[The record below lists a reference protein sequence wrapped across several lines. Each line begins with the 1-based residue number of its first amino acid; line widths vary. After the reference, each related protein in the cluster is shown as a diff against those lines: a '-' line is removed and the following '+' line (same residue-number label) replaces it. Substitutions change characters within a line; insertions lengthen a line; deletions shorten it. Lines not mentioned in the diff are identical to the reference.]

1 MFLGNNVLINIYKV
15 RAILGDELLNEVSL
29 KKDNLQVVN
38 KYKKNLL

>member
-15 RAILGDELLNEVSL
+15 RSIIGDELLNEVSL

>member
-1 MFLGNNVLINIYKV
+1 MFLGNNVLTNINKV
-15 RAILGDELLNEVSL
+15 RSIVGDELLDKVSL